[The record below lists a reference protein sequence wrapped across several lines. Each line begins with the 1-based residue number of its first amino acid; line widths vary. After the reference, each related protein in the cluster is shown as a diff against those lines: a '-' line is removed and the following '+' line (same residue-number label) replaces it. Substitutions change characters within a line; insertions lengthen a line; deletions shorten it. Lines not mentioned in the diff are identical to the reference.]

1 MQPARQTSIKQGE
14 PARAVNIL
22 ARSLFRHM
30 RDQGYTTDQI
40 ISLSSELI
48 QLVSSDLRANGDE
61 LADAAE

>member
-1 MQPARQTSIKQGE
+1 
-14 PARAVNIL
+14 
-22 ARSLFRHM
+22 M

-48 QLVSSDLRANGDE
+48 QLVSTDLRATGDE

>member
-1 MQPARQTSIKQGE
+1 MQPATQQVANHGT
-14 PARAVNIL
+14 RAVSIL

-48 QLVSSDLRANGDE
+48 QLVSTDLRATGDE